1 MGPPAP
7 ALKPTVVPAKCRAC
21 PLARPSAAAG
31 GGSPPLARATARR
44 GAPGFFVQLLVP
56 DPGLDVVAV
65 GVEDECRIPV
75 FLAEAGRA
83 IVLPASGHRGAIEGV
98 DGGFVAGLEC
108 DVGRRADLPFRH
120 PEVVPS
126 ALDETERVVV
136 LPVHLVSQ
144 RRQRLLVEPA
154 ARARIAAAE
163 ADVLDHAVGVRR
175 ARRYRNRPPSVQ
187 SKYVVAERP
196 SDYLGQLPAVA
207 RLRRRPSRST

>member
-1 MGPPAP
+1 MTSLPP
-7 ALKPTVVPAKCRAC
+7 
-21 PLARPSAAAG
+21 RPSFRALR

-56 DPGLDVVAV
+56 DHGLDVVAV

-75 FLAEAGRA
+75 FLAHARRA
-83 IVLPASGHRGAIEGV
+83 IVLRASGHRGAIEGV
-98 DGGFVAGLEC
+98 DGGFFSGVEC

-120 PEVVPS
+120 PEVVPP

-144 RRQRLLVEPA
+144 RRQRLLVKPA

-163 ADVLDHAVGVRR
+163 ADVLDHARWRTPRR
-175 ARRYRNRPPSVQ
+175 PVSQLPS
-187 SKYVVAERP
+187 AGGTTP
-196 SDYLGQLPAVA
+196 GQLPAAA
-207 RLRRRPSRST
+207 RPRPRPPPAGRAAPTGQNRKAPVRN